1 MDQELQQLLCD
12 IPEVVLL
19 KPITGSTND
28 DVKALI
34 AQGTKTAL
42 VCSEIQTQGRGQHD
56 RTWQSPQGNIYLST
70 IINTQRPIDG
80 RLSLEVA
87 LNLIHMPSLAHFKNL
102 YIKWANDL
110 YSPQGKWG
118 GILIEPISPHQ
129 VVVGVGIN
137 LLPRAELQQLDQ
149 AATSLSQLGL
159 LEVSKIELIAQVYQA
174 IQQAGQWFE
183 HGSQNLAQRFNHVA
197 MYRNEH
203 ILFETNQTT
212 VQGTFLGIQDDGA
225 VIVQTT
231 SGIKTY
237 YQGRL
242 RHA

>member
-1 MDQELQQLLCD
+1 MDQELQHLLSNV
-12 IPEVVLL
+12 PEVVLL

-34 AQGTKTAL
+34 AQGTQTAL
-42 VCSEIQTQGRGQHD
+42 VCSEIQTNGRGQHD
-56 RTWQSPQGNIYLST
+56 RKWQSPHGNIYLST

-87 LNLIHMPSLAHFKNL
+87 LNLIHMPSLSHFKNL
-102 YIKWANDL
+102 YVKWANDL

-118 GILIEPISPHQ
+118 GILIEPISPYQ

-137 LLPRAELQQLDQ
+137 LLPRTELQQLDQ
-149 AATSLSQLGL
+149 AVTSLSQLGL
-159 LEVSKIELIAQVYQA
+159 LEASKTELIAQVYQA

-197 MYRNEH
+197 MYKNESV
-203 ILFETNQTT
+203 LFETNQTT
-212 VQGTFLGIQDDGA
+212 IQGTFLGIQDDGA
-225 VIVQTT
+225 VILQTP
-231 SGIKTY
+231 SGIQTH